1 MEIQINQHADVARR
15 YAMTGARCTAEP
27 ASLGRFCPEIA
38 IGMDS
43 HAERF
48 LYKVFC
54 HLRTSNARIFVETVA
69 AIVDKATKRSG
80 LTPLESGLVYDL
92 TAIDSR
98 NDFF

>member
-1 MEIQINQHADVARR
+1 
-15 YAMTGARCTAEP
+15 
-27 ASLGRFCPEIA
+27 
-38 IGMDS
+38 MDS

-92 TAIDSR
+92 TI
-98 NDFF
+98 

>member
-1 MEIQINQHADVARR
+1 MIAPRDEVLQQHAETHRVAVPDLAFLGKLLWYGQPRR
-15 YAMTGARCTAEP
+15 TLPVQG
-27 ASLGRFCPEIA
+27 L
-38 IGMDS
+38 
-43 HAERF
+43 
-48 LYKVFC
+48 C

-80 LTPLESGLVYDL
+80 LTALESGLVYDL